1 MKKLKFFFC
10 LFSIALVLN
19 SCADEI
25 SDKLCDIEIKNI
37 NEEYDDLV
45 AEVRNDS
52 SLSEEEKTYQISV
65 LNDERAEEIAYA
77 EDECESL
84 I

>member
-1 MKKLKFFFC
+1 MKKLKFIFC

-25 SDKLCDIEIKNI
+25 VDKLCDIEIKNI

-45 AEVRNDS
+45 AEVRKDS